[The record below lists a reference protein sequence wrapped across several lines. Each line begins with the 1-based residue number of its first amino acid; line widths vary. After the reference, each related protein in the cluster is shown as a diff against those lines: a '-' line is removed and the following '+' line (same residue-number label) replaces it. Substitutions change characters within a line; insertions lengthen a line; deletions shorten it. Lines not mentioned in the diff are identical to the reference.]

1 MKSISPSKALY
12 IKLGEGGK
20 YESDCIEKEQTLR
33 ISYRK
38 ISHELCLNDE
48 WDKVLDEVRDKLKMD
63 AKEGAAKNHRNQ
75 IKLFYEPD
83 ETVLWVTFF
92 NNCLY
97 WCFSKPDVTLL
108 SDKTKIRSAID
119 QWSCKDIKGDL
130 LDKKRLSGRL
140 LSMESYRGT
149 ICVVRE
155 FEYLKQKINGDMPK
169 DEQEAR
175 EALIILKN
183 KAENIIR
190 KLHWRDFEI
199 LIDLIFRQSG
209 WQRINELGGIL
220 KTLDLDLISPI
231 TLERYGVQ
239 IKSEADAKEFRDYK
253 ERFAKLDGYTHFY
266 FIVHSPSKDLAQMK
280 KKDENIDIWLPQDI
294 ADLAVKY
301 GLADWIIDKAS

>member
-38 ISHELCLNDE
+38 ISHELCLGGE
-48 WDKVLDEVRDKLKMD
+48 WDKVLDELKID
-63 AKEGAAKNHRNQ
+63 SDEGTAKRHREQ
-75 IKLFYEPD
+75 IKFFYESD

-92 NNCLY
+92 GNLLY
-97 WCFSKPDVTLL
+97 WCFSKPEVILL
-108 SDKTKIRSAID
+108 SDKTKIRLAIG
-119 QWSCKDIKGDL
+119 QWSCKNVKGDML
-130 LDKKRLSGRL
+130 YENLLSGRL
-140 LSMESYRGT
+140 SSMRSFRGT
-149 ICVVRE
+149 ICSVRE
-155 FEYLKQKINGDMPK
+155 FEYLKQKINGDIPK
-169 DEQEAR
+169 DAQEAR
-175 EALIILKN
+175 EALIALKS
-183 KAENIIR
+183 KIENIIH